1 VPTHTTLTDAFAYIE
16 SFTNFEKKP
25 FPLRFFRLD
34 RMHQLL
40 DLFDNPQ
47 ESFQTFH
54 IAGSK
59 GKGSTAT
66 FLASIL
72 NSAGF
77 RTGLYT
83 SPHLVSYKERITLAG
98 EEIDDEVFLEQ
109 IASIQDRL
117 SKLQPEDFPG
127 GEYPT
132 TFELLTCLGFLV
144 FRQLKCDVAVLETGM
159 GGRLDATNV
168 VNPIA
173 SILTPIELEH
183 TEYLGDTIPQIA
195 SEKAGIIKPNT
206 PVIVSPQVSEALEVF
221 YSVAE
226 SRSSPI
232 HYLPHYLRSFEAHT
246 HIEGTELR
254 LEWNAD
260 LFSSTLPP
268 PPLRILLRLLG
279 EVQAENAAL
288 AALTI
293 HLTMPHLS
301 EEVIQRGLETAY
313 LPGRFQRIQDSPPV
327 YVDGSHTPL
336 SARRL
341 LHSFLEIH
349 PRPHTLILG
358 IVSGKRHE
366 EIASIL
372 CPAFQRVI
380 VTTPGT
386 FKQSDPK
393 ALAECSKRHNPATL
407 LIPDPREAL
416 NAALSTLP
424 DPESPVL
431 VTGSFYLAGEILK
444 AVLPTKGG
452 N

>member
-1 VPTHTTLTDAFAYIE
+1 MPIHTTLTDAFAYIE

-34 RMHQLL
+34 RMQKLL
-40 DLFDNPQ
+40 DLVGNPQ
-47 ESFQTFH
+47 EAFRSYH

-59 GKGSTAT
+59 GKGSTAI

-72 NSAGF
+72 KEAGF

-98 EEIDDEVFLEQ
+98 DEIDDEVFLEQ
-109 IASIQDRL
+109 IALIQDRL
-117 SKLQPEDFPG
+117 SRLRPEEFPG

-144 FRQLKCDVAVLETGM
+144 FRQLECNIAVLETGM

-168 VNPIA
+168 VLPIA

-183 TEYLGDTIPQIA
+183 TEYLGDTIQQIA

-206 PVIVSPQVSEALEVF
+206 PVIVSPQVSEALDVF
-221 YSVAE
+221 RLVAE
-226 SRSSPI
+226 SRTSPLY
-232 HYLPHYLRSFEAHT
+232 YLPHYIRSFEAHT
-246 HIEGTELR
+246 HKEGTELR
-254 LEWNAD
+254 LEWNVD
-260 LFSSTLPP
+260 LLPPPLSP
-268 PPLRILLRLLG
+268 PPLRLLLRLLG

-288 AALTI
+288 AALTTY
-293 HLTMPHLS
+293 LTMPHLS
-301 EEVIQRGLETAY
+301 GEIVERGLSTAY

-336 SARRL
+336 SAHRL

-349 PRPHTLILG
+349 PHPHTLILG
-358 IVSGKRHE
+358 IVSGKRYE

-372 CPAFQRVI
+372 CPSFQRVI

-386 FKQSDPK
+386 FKQSDPV
-393 ALAECSKRHNPATL
+393 ALAECCRRFNPSTI
-407 LIPDPREAL
+407 LIQDPKDAL
-416 NAALSTLP
+416 NTALTTLP
-424 DPESPVL
+424 YPEAPIL

-444 AVLPTKGG
+444 AGL
-452 N
+452 